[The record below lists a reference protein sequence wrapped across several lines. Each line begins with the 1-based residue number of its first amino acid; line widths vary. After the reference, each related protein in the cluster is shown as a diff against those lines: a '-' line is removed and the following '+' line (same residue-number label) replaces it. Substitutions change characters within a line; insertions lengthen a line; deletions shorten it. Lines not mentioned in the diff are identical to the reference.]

1 MMIKILCVG
10 KIKESFFTEGIKE
23 YQKRIEGYTKFS
35 ILEVKEVNTQ
45 DINKNILEE
54 GKNILNKITEDE
66 YVITLEIKGKRI
78 DSVELAKLIEEKQT
92 YGFSKITFVIGGSNG
107 LSDEVIRRS
116 NYHLSFSDF
125 TFPHQLMRL
134 ILSEQIYRA
143 LTIINNKEY
152 HK

>member
-1 MMIKILCVG
+1 MIKILCVG
-10 KIKESFFTEGIKE
+10 KIKERFFTDGIAE
-23 YQKRIEGYTKFS
+23 YEKRIDGYTKFS
-35 ILEVKEVNTQ
+35 IVEVKEVNTS
-45 DINKNILEE
+45 DINKNIKDE
-54 GKNILNKITEDE
+54 GKNLLDKIGEDE
-66 YVITLEIKGKRI
+66 FVITLEINGKMI
-78 DSVELAKLIEEKQT
+78 DSVELAKLIEEKMT

-107 LSDEVIRRS
+107 LSSDVVRRS
-116 NYHLSFSDF
+116 NYHLSFSKF

>member
-1 MMIKILCVG
+1 MIKILCVG

-54 GKNILNKITEDE
+54 GKNLLGKIAEDE

-107 LSDEVIRRS
+107 LSEEVIRRS
-116 NYHLSFSDF
+116 NYHLSFSEF

-134 ILSEQIYRA
+134 ILAEQIYRA

>member
-1 MMIKILCVG
+1 MIKILCVG

-54 GKNILNKITEDE
+54 GKNLLGKIAEDE
-66 YVITLEIKGKRI
+66 YVITLEIKGNRI

-107 LSDEVIRRS
+107 LSEEVIRRS
-116 NYHLSFSDF
+116 NYHLSFSEF

-134 ILSEQIYRA
+134 ILAEQIYRA

>member
-1 MMIKILCVG
+1 MIKILCVG
-10 KIKESFFTEGIKE
+10 KIKESFFNDGIKE

-35 ILEVKEVNTQ
+35 ILEVKEVNTL

-54 GKNILNKITEDE
+54 GKNLLSKITDDE

-78 DSVELAKLIEEKQT
+78 DSFELAKLIEEKQT

-107 LSDEVIRRS
+107 LSNEVIRRS

>member
-1 MMIKILCVG
+1 MIKILCVG

-35 ILEVKEVNTQ
+35 ILEFKEVNTQ

-54 GKNILNKITEDE
+54 GKNLLGKIAEDE

-107 LSDEVIRRS
+107 LSEEVIRRS

-134 ILSEQIYRA
+134 ILAEQIYRA

>member
-1 MMIKILCVG
+1 MIKILCVG

-45 DINKNILEE
+45 DINKNIWEE
-54 GKNILNKITEDE
+54 GKNLLGKIAEDE

-107 LSDEVIRRS
+107 LSEEVIRRS

-134 ILSEQIYRA
+134 ILAEQIYRA

>member
-1 MMIKILCVG
+1 MIKILCVG

-54 GKNILNKITEDE
+54 GKNLLSKITEDE

>member
-1 MMIKILCVG
+1 MIKILCVG
-10 KIKESFFTEGIKE
+10 KIKERFFTDGIAE
-23 YQKRIEGYTKFS
+23 YEKRLEAFTKFS
-35 ILEVKEVNTQ
+35 IVEVKEVNTS

-54 GKNILNKITEDE
+54 GKNLLSKITEDE
-66 YVITLEIKGKRI
+66 FVITLEINGKMI
-78 DSVELAKLIEEKQT
+78 DSVELAKLIEEKLT

-107 LSDEVIRRS
+107 LSKDVIRRS
-116 NYHLSFSDF
+116 NYHLSFSKF

>member
-1 MMIKILCVG
+1 MIKILCVG
-10 KIKESFFTEGIKE
+10 KIKERFFTEGIVE
-23 YQKRIEGYTKFS
+23 YEKRLNAFTKFS
-35 ILEVKEVNTQ
+35 IVEVKEVNTN

-54 GKNILNKITEDE
+54 GKNLLSKITEDE
-66 YVITLEIKGKRI
+66 FVITLEINGKMI
-78 DSVELAKLIEEKQT
+78 DSVELAKLIEEKLT
-92 YGFSKITFVIGGSNG
+92 YGFSKLTFVIGGSNG
-107 LSDEVIRRS
+107 LSEDVIRRS
-116 NYHLSFSDF
+116 NYHLSFSKF